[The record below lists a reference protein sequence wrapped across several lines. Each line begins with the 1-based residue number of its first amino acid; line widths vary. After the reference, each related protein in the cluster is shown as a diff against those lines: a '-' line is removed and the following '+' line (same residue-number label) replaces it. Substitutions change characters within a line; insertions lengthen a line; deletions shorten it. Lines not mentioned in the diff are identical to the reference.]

1 MLAIRKEIG
10 GENMSGRIS
19 IDEIISKGLEKGEY
33 LIAALDLKKYF
44 PLRRGI
50 TDIVLRRR
58 YFVRAVDGV
67 SFAIREGEVF
77 CLVGESGCGK
87 TTTGKTLIGLLP
99 PTAGT
104 IFYRPKEE
112 TKEYLS
118 EIGIGPTKGDYYLLN
133 ELFKDKRANKIMR
146 RELQIVF
153 QDPYAALDPRH
164 TVLTALEEPLV
175 VHRIGF
181 SREERLEMVFRA
193 LEDVKLIPPED
204 FIDRYPHMLS
214 GGQRQRVCIARAL
227 ILNPR
232 FVVADEPV
240 SMLDVSI
247 RAEILKLMLE
257 LREKRKLTY
266 LFITHD
272 LATARLICN
281 RIAVMYL
288 GKIVELG
295 PTDVVIGNP
304 LHPYTRALVAAI
316 PEPDP
321 SNRLRIRKLDIK
333 GEVPS
338 AINIPPGCRFHPRC
352 PHMFDRCKEAEPPVM
367 EVEPEHYVSCW
378 LYAKE

>member
-1 MLAIRKEIG
+1 MG
-10 GENMSGRIS
+10 GRIS
-19 IDEIISKGLEKGEY
+19 LDEIISKGLEKGEY
-33 LIAALDLKKYF
+33 LIAALDLRKYF

-50 TDIVLRRR
+50 TDIVFRRR

-104 IFYRPKEE
+104 IFYRPREE

-118 EIGIGPTKGDYYLLN
+118 EIGISPAKGDYYLLS

-153 QDPYAALDPRH
+153 QDPYAALNPRH

-181 SREERLEMVFRA
+181 SREERLEMIYRA

-232 FVVADEPV
+232 FIVADEPV

-257 LREKRKLTY
+257 LKERRGLTY

-295 PTDVVIGNP
+295 LTDVVIGNP

-352 PHMFDRCKEAEPPVM
+352 PYMFDRCKEAEAPVM